1 MLLNDLRLKAQLYYQ
16 ILYPEENGMEFE
28 IFNFIKKYKF
38 EQIRPLIMSLKHQ
51 KMLENL
57 SDDLYK
63 EILKY

>member
-1 MLLNDLRLKAQLYYQ
+1 
-16 ILYPEENGMEFE
+16 MEFE